1 MFMLKPRLIFCSILL
16 LTLVLGLLSRQIA
29 FIPIFVGDI
38 LWATAVYLFLRI
50 VFIRKPVK
58 IITLYSLIF
67 CFGIEFSQLYKAP
80 WIDGLRQTLFGR
92 LVLGNTFLWGDLL
105 CYVVGIGLA
114 LGVEGAVNMLTKK
127 LV

>member
-1 MFMLKPRLIFCSILL
+1 MLKSRLFFSIILL
-16 LTLVLGLLSRQIA
+16 LTLIIGLLSRRLPYV
-29 FIPIFVGDI
+29 PIFVGDI
-38 LWATAVYLFLRI
+38 LWATAVYLFLRL
-50 VFIRKPVK
+50 VFINKPIK
-58 IITLYSLIF
+58 TITLYSLVF

-114 LGVEGAVNMLTKK
+114 VGVEGVVNAFRKN
-127 LV
+127 

>member
-1 MFMLKPRLIFCSILL
+1 MFMLKPRLIFSTILL
-16 LTLVLGLLSRQIA
+16 LTLVLGLLSRQFA

-38 LWATAVYLFLRI
+38 FWATAVFLFLRI
-50 VFIRKPVK
+50 VFIKKPIK
-58 IITLYSLIF
+58 NITLYSLIF

-105 CYVVGIGLA
+105 CYVVGIGIA
-114 LGVEGAVNMLTKK
+114 VGVEGVVNTYKQRL
-127 LV
+127 